1 MVDAVALGSRC
12 AAGQLLFQR
21 SRTNSGNSIGSL

>member
-1 MVDAVALGSRC
+1 MVDVVALGRRW

-21 SRTNSGNSIGSL
+21 SLRATPSAPC